1 MTSRQAAL
9 DWLDSRLGAG
19 LEAAVTAEHRWRLRR
34 HGHGD
39 LLRPPAVGA
48 PPGWVDG
55 VPVRSGNRV
64 EVLVDG
70 DEALGR
76 MQDAIEGARS
86 HVHIAGWHSSPD
98 FLLRPGGPQLR
109 DLLAQK
115 AERIPVRLLM
125 WAGPPLPVFSPSR
138 GHVARDCLEFQRN
151 SRVECALDKRERTMH
166 CHHEK
171 LVIVDDEVAFV
182 GGVDLTHLGGNRL
195 DGNRHPND
203 GRLGW
208 HDCASVIQGPAV
220 ADVARHFVDRWR
232 EVTGHD
238 VADPRPSEPA
248 GDVDVQVLR
257 TVPNNIYDFLPD
269 GEFSVLAAYLH
280 ALREAQRF
288 IYLENQFL
296 WSAEVVDVLIDKLR
310 NPPHP
315 DFRLLLVLPLRPNNG
330 KDTTRGQL
338 GRLIGADDH
347 QRLLATTLLGPT
359 AASPGVYV
367 HAKVGIIDDRWLT
380 IGSAN
385 LNEHS
390 LYNDTEMNILTV
402 DEDLARTTRIRLWSE
417 HLGLP
422 SDHLDGDPSS
432 VIDTVWRQQCDEQD
446 SISAAHED
454 PVHRVRRISGLSR
467 RLDRLQGPLRGLL
480 VDG

>member
-1 MTSRQAAL
+1 MTSRQSPL
-9 DWLDSRLGAG
+9 DFLDNKLGG
-19 LEAAVTAEHRWRLRR
+19 GVEAAIAAEHRFRLRR
-34 HGHGD
+34 HGHAA
-39 LLRPPAVGA
+39 LLRPPAPGTPA
-48 PPGWVDG
+48 GWVDG
-55 VPVRSGNRV
+55 VPVRRGNRM

-70 DEALGR
+70 EAALRR
-76 MQDAIEGARS
+76 MQEAIEGARS

-98 FLLRPGGPQLR
+98 FLLRPEGPPLR

-115 AERIPVRLLM
+115 AQSVPVRLLI

-138 GHVARDCLEFQRN
+138 GHVAKDRIDFQRD
-151 SRVECALDKRERTMH
+151 SRIECELDKRERTMH

-171 LVIVDDEVAFV
+171 LVIVDDEIAFV
-182 GGVDLTHLGGNRL
+182 GGIDLTHLGGNRL

-220 ADVARHFVDRWR
+220 VDVARHFVDRWR
-232 EVTGHD
+232 EVTGRD
-238 VADPRPSEPA
+238 VADPRQSEPA
-248 GDVDVQVLR
+248 GEVDLQILR
-257 TVPNNIYDFLPD
+257 TLPNSIYGFLPD
-269 GEFSVLAAYLH
+269 GEFSILGAYLR
-280 ALREAQRF
+280 ALRAAERF

-296 WSAEVVDVLIDKLR
+296 WSAEVVDILIDKLR

-338 GRLIGADDH
+338 GRLLGADSH
-347 QRLLATTLLGPT
+347 NRLLATTLLGPT
-359 AASPGVYV
+359 ADSPGVYV
-367 HAKVGIIDDRWLT
+367 HAKIGIIDDRWLT

-390 LYNDTEMNILTV
+390 LYNDTEMNVLTL
-402 DEDLARTTRIRLWSE
+402 DEKLARTTRLQLWSE
-417 HLGLP
+417 HLDLP
-422 SDHLDGDPSS
+422 ADQVDGDPSS
-432 VIDTVWRQQCDEQD
+432 VIDTVWRTQCDEQD
-446 SISAAHED
+446 PVSAAHQD
-454 PVHRVRRISGLSR
+454 PIHRVRRISGLSR
-467 RLDRLQGPLRGLL
+467 RVDRLQGPLRGLL